1 MGPDT
6 HSERQSATP
15 ENVRLTLDY
24 VVTDRL
30 QDMVDT
36 DFRFYKRITD
46 DREFSRFF
54 LDWLF
59 ERYRKTIETTGGE

>member
-1 MGPDT
+1 
-6 HSERQSATP
+6 
-15 ENVRLTLDY
+15 

-36 DFRFYKRITD
+36 NFRFYKRITD
-46 DREFSRFF
+46 DREFSGFF

-59 ERYRKTIETTGGE
+59 ERYRKSLEADVRE

>member
-1 MGPDT
+1 VRQGPP
-6 HSERQSATP
+6 A
-15 ENVRLTLDY
+15 NLFDY

-36 DFRFYKRITD
+36 NFRFYKRITD

-54 LDWLF
+54 LD
-59 ERYRKTIETTGGE
+59 

>member
-1 MGPDT
+1 MLT
-6 HSERQSATP
+6 QRERQSATP
-15 ENVRLTLDY
+15 ENAHLTFDY

-46 DREFSRFF
+46 DRGF
-54 LDWLF
+54 
-59 ERYRKTIETTGGE
+59 